1 MATVRWLLTTVPSMQ
16 GRAKVVSVRDGKRHE
31 RLKSWTSCHELA
43 LAVYRLTKEWPTSEQ
58 YGLTLQARRAAYS
71 ASANIAEGSA
81 KRGAREFRR
90 YLDISLGSLS
100 ELSYILLLA
109 RDLGYLKTEGWGEIE
124 ALRDHAGRLTWG
136 LYRAID
142 RKSGSA

>member
-1 MATVRWLLTTVPSMQ
+1 MEDRPGT
-16 GRAKVVSVRDGKRHE
+16 VSVRYGKRHE
-31 RLKSWTSCHELA
+31 RLKSWASCHELA
-43 LAVYRLTKEWPTSEQ
+43 LAIYRLTKDWPTSEQ
-58 YGLTLQARRAAYS
+58 YGLTSQARRAAYS

-100 ELSYILLLA
+100 ELSYVLLLA
-109 RDLGYLKTEGWGEIE
+109 RDLGYLKPEGWGELE

-136 LYRAID
+136 LYRAVD
-142 RKSGSA
+142 RKSRPAT

>member
-1 MATVRWLLTTVPSMQ
+1 M
-16 GRAKVVSVRDGKRHE
+16 
-31 RLKSWTSCHELA
+31 
-43 LAVYRLTKEWPTSEQ
+43 YRLTKDWPANER
-58 YGLTLQARRAAYS
+58 YGLTSQARRASYS

-109 RDLGYLKTEGWGEIE
+109 RDLGYLKAEAWGEIE

-136 LYRAID
+136 LYRAVD
-142 RKSGSA
+142 RKSSLT

>member
-1 MATVRWLLTTVPSMQ
+1 MASAQLPLTTLLSMED
-16 GRAKVVSVRDGKRHE
+16 RTKTVSVRDGKRHE
-31 RLKSWTSCHELA
+31 LLKSWASCHALA
-43 LAVYRLTKEWPTSEQ
+43 LAIYRLTKDWPTSEQ
-58 YGLTLQARRAAYS
+58 YCLTSQARRAAYS

-81 KRGAREFRR
+81 KRGTREFRR

-109 RDLGYLKTEGWGEIE
+109 RDLGYLKPEGWGEIE

-136 LYRAID
+136 LYRAVD
-142 RKSGSA
+142 RKS

>member
-1 MATVRWLLTTVPSMQ
+1 MACKGAVRSYVA
-16 GRAKVVSVRDGKRHE
+16 G
-31 RLKSWTSCHELA
+31 
-43 LAVYRLTKEWPTSEQ
+43 
-58 YGLTLQARRAAYS
+58 RRACYS
-71 ASANIAEGSA
+71 AAANIAEGSA

-109 RDLGYLKTEGWGEIE
+109 RDLGYMKAEAWGEIE

-142 RKSGSA
+142 RKSSSA